1 MLTPLLLITILL
13 LYISLLITQHRNKG
27 SVKLTAAV
35 QAIQAILWGL
45 IVIDNWADS
54 HAVTRI
60 AYLVI
65 VLLSLFAAL
74 QSVFRRK

>member
-35 QAIQAILWGL
+35 QAILWGL
-45 IVIDNWADS
+45 IAIDNWADS

>member
-1 MLTPLLLITILL
+1 MLIIILL

-35 QAIQAILWGL
+35 QAILWGL
-45 IVIDNWADS
+45 IAIDNWADS